1 MPHSSSMAH
10 MTGPE
15 PLYKKLRLIKQQ
27 GECLTYAVLFFFY
40 KISNQGGGEQ
50 TLIIITFEMKSHH
63 IRLHQRS
70 TAFSLSLT
78 HSVVFIQTCANSNTV
93 MNKSWASV
101 CVQQLVVVLFLFEYQ
116 TGGVCYSQTII
127 YKYIYIYQLLEH

>member
-15 PLYKKLRLIKQQ
+15 PLYKKLRLFKQQ
-27 GECLTYAVLFFFY
+27 GECLTYAVLFFFFY

-63 IRLHQRS
+63 IRLH
-70 TAFSLSLT
+70 
-78 HSVVFIQTCANSNTV
+78 
-93 MNKSWASV
+93 
-101 CVQQLVVVLFLFEYQ
+101 
-116 TGGVCYSQTII
+116 
-127 YKYIYIYQLLEH
+127 